1 MSTDHETLAFCWN
14 YRGLMNA
21 LKARRKD
28 LGLSQLEV
36 DDKSGLQDGYCGK
49 LEAWDRDNGRRLG
62 PVSLDLLLDTYGV
75 GLVLFE
81 TRPPSERPEHDPSQ
95 LLLSLE
101 GGGMR
106 RHHDGEFVRLPGRNR
121 RRKAKEEAAAAEAAA
136 AEALLEIREAAE

>member
-1 MSTDHETLAFCWN
+1 MNADHETLAFCWN

-21 LKARRKD
+21 LKARRKE

-49 LEAWDRDNGRRLG
+49 LEAWDRDSGRRLG

-95 LLLSLE
+95 LGLSLE

-121 RRKAKEEAAAAEAAA
+121 RREAKAAADAAA

>member
-1 MSTDHETLAFCWN
+1 MSTDHETLAYCWT
-14 YRGLMNA
+14 YCGLMNA
-21 LKARRKD
+21 LKVRRKE

-36 DDKSGLQDGYCGK
+36 DDKAGLQDGYCGK
-49 LEAWDRDNGRRLG
+49 LEAWDRDSGRRLG
-62 PVSLDLLLDTYGV
+62 PVSFDLLLAAYGV

-81 TRPPSERPEHDPSQ
+81 TRPPAERPEYDPSQ
-95 LLLSLE
+95 LGLSLE

-121 RRKAKEEAAAAEAAA
+121 RREAKAAAEAAA